1 MTDPQTATAPLADE
15 FSIEVSFTVTKNGK
29 PFSTTMTNSHGMD
42 QSRAVITQQV
52 CIAAIQQALF
62 KLGAAAA
69 IAKDPDFEAK
79 YSEVRNLVAFA
90 PKA

>member
-1 MTDPQTATAPLADE
+1 MTDVQAAVAAPAGE
-15 FSIEVSFTVTKNGK
+15 FSIEVSFRILKNGRIW
-29 PFSTTMTNSHGMD
+29 STTMTDSHDMD

-52 CIAAIQQALF
+52 CITAIQQALF

-79 YSEVRNLVAFA
+79 YTEIRNLLAI
-90 PKA
+90 KA

>member
-1 MTDPQTATAPLADE
+1 MTDVQAAVAAPADE
-15 FSIEVSFTVTKNGK
+15 FSIEVSFVITKNGK
-29 PFSTTMTNSHGMD
+29 PFSTTMTDSHGMD

-52 CIAAIQQALF
+52 CVSAIQQALF

-79 YSEVRNLVAFA
+79 YNEVRALLAI
-90 PKA
+90 KA